1 MRRVAACAALL
12 CALSQA
18 GCATLKLA
26 VASGAELGNDKITRE
41 ADLAYGTLKR
51 QRLDVYVPRAPAPPE
66 GRALVVFLHGGSWS
80 SGSKDL
86 YRFVGAALAE
96 RGIVA
101 VLPNYRLYPQ
111 VRLAGALDDAV
122 HAVAWAER
130 EAARLGADPARVLVM
145 GHSAG
150 AQLAALVAADPAPLV
165 AAGGRPVRA
174 FVGLAG
180 PYDFL
185 PLTDPVLEDYFG
197 PPERYPE
204 SQPVRFVSRAS
215 APSFLAQGEDDL
227 EVAPRNAA
235 SLAARLAAE
244 GVSVEVRL
252 LPGEGHASLLRHFAR
267 PYRGGDPLLDEL
279 VRFVTA
285 PPPRRT
291 D

>member
-1 MRRVAACAALL
+1 MRRLAAAVALL
-12 CALSQA
+12 WALALA

-26 VASGAELGNDKITRE
+26 AASSAELGNDHFHRE
-41 ADLAYGTLKR
+41 ADLAYGTVPR
-51 QRLDVYVPRAPAPPE
+51 QRLDVYVPRAPPPPE
-66 GRALVVFLHGGSWS
+66 GRPLVVFLHGGSWS
-80 SGSKDL
+80 RGSKDL

-111 VRLAGALDDAV
+111 VRLAAALDDAV

-130 EAARLGADPARVLVM
+130 AAAGYGADPARVLVM

-150 AQLAALVAADPAPLV
+150 AQLAALIAADPTPLA

-197 PPERYPE
+197 PPERYPD
-204 SQPVRFVSRAS
+204 SQPVNFVSNAS
-215 APSFLAQGEDDL
+215 APSFLAQGEDDR
-227 EVAPRNAA
+227 EVAPRNAVA
-235 SLAARLAAE
+235 LAARLAAE
-244 GVSVEVRL
+244 GVPVAVRL
-252 LPGEGHASLLRHFAR
+252 LPGEGHASLLRHFLR
-267 PYRGGDPLLDEL
+267 PYRGSDPLLDEV
-279 VRFVTA
+279 VRYVAA
-285 PPPRRT
+285 PPPRRA

>member
-1 MRRVAACAALL
+1 MRQLAAAAALL
-12 CALSQA
+12 YALSLA

-26 VASGAELGNDKITRE
+26 VASSAELGNDHYRRE
-41 ADLAYGTLKR
+41 AGLAYGTLRR
-51 QRLDVYVPRAPAPPE
+51 QRLDVYVPNTPPPPE

-130 EAARLGADPARVLVM
+130 AAARYGADPARVLVM

-150 AQLAALVAADPAPLV
+150 AQLAALIATDAAPLV

-197 PPERYPE
+197 PPQRYPE
-204 SQPVRFVSRAS
+204 SQPVHFVSSAS
-215 APSFLAQGEDDL
+215 APSFLAQGEDDH

-235 SLAARLAAE
+235 ALAARLAAE
-244 GVSVEVRL
+244 GVPVEVRL
-252 LPGEGHASLLRHFAR
+252 LPGEGHGSLLRHFAR

-279 VRFVTA
+279 VRYVAA
-285 PPPRRT
+285 PPPRRA